1 MTRAEED
8 LLNAVVVTVIS
19 DLALVRADEI
29 VTLIAPRLDV
39 EEDSLTLRQ
48 YLVKF

>member
-19 DLALVRADEI
+19 DLTLVRADEI
-29 VTLIAPRLDV
+29 VKLIAPLLDV

>member
-19 DLALVRADEI
+19 DLALVWAD

>member
-8 LLNAVVVTVIS
+8 LLNAVVVIVIS
-19 DLALVRADEI
+19 DLTLVRADEI
-29 VTLIAPRLDV
+29 VTLIAPLLDV